1 MKRLLYLLI
10 VILALSLTSCSGAP
24 ERNLASEACLIR
36 KGLSTRTE
44 VYQLLG
50 PPDKIARGPSGT
62 EDWYYYH
69 VNKST
74 LKKVPLLGEKL
85 GEEEI
90 EILKIS
96 FRGDKAVD
104 CIYLVRRK
112 K

>member
-10 VILALSLTSCSGAP
+10 VILALSLINCSGAP

-50 PPDKIARGPSGT
+50 PPDKITRGPSGT

-69 VNKST
+69 VSKST
-74 LKKVPLLGEKL
+74 LKKVPFLGEKL

-96 FRGDKAVD
+96 FRGEKAVD
-104 CIYLVRRK
+104 CIYFVRK
-112 K
+112 KK

>member
-10 VILALSLTSCSGAP
+10 VILSLSLTNCGGAP
-24 ERNLASEACLIR
+24 ARNLASEACLIR

-50 PPDKIARGPSGT
+50 PPDRIARGPSGT

-69 VNKST
+69 INESA
-74 LKKVPLLGEKL
+74 LKKVPFLGEKL

-90 EILKIS
+90 EVLRIS
-96 FRGDKAVD
+96 FQGEKAVD
-104 CIYLVRRK
+104 CIYFVKKRK
-112 K
+112 